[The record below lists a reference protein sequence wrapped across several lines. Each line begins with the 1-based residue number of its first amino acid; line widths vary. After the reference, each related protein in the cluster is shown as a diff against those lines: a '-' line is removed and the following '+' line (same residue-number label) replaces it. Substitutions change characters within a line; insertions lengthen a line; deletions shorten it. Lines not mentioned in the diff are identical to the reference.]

1 MNYTPVAKVTHYF
14 NKIGVAVL
22 DLSDTLSVGD
32 VIHVVG
38 HTTDFCQTV
47 KSLQINRHQ
56 VMTVGAGDDVALKVP
71 DRVRAGDQ
79 VYRIEGEDALEFL
92 AKRADVSEAFV

>member
-1 MNYTPVAKVTHYF
+1 MNYTPVARITHYF

-32 VIHVVG
+32 VIHIVG

-47 KSLQINRHQ
+47 KSLQIDHHH
-56 VMTVGAGDDVALKVP
+56 VMTVDAGDDVALKVP

-92 AKRADVSEAFV
+92 SKRADVSEAFV